1 MNFEEFYS
9 EQSGNKAH
17 PQRDVRRIVL
27 LAVGVPVLS
36 LLILLFVIWLVAF
49 PGLQK
54 SRMAANEASAVQSL
68 RTITTAEAEYALAHQ
83 KEYGTFVQLIN
94 DDLLDKRFFGEKPV
108 VSGYTFTLRVS
119 EESGG
124 QRPGYEV
131 WADPQPD
138 GWLWFNS
145 TDARHFYTSS
155 ASRIVRHNR
164 TRAATAED
172 PALY

>member
-9 EQSGNKAH
+9 EQSGNKAQ

-27 LAVGVPVLS
+27 LAVGIPVLS
-36 LLILLFVIWLVAF
+36 VLILLFIIWLVAF

-54 SRMAANEASAVQSL
+54 SRMAANEASAVQSV
-68 RTITTAEAEYALAHQ
+68 RTITAAEAEYARAHPN
-83 KEYGTFVQLIN
+83 EYGTFVQLIN
-94 DDLLDKRFFGEKPV
+94 DGLLDKRFFGEKPV

-119 EESGG
+119 QESDG

-131 WADPQPD
+131 WADPQPN
-138 GWLWFNS
+138 GWLWFKS
-145 TDARHFYTSS
+145 TDAHHFYSS
-155 ASRIVRHNR
+155 PASPMVRYNP